1 MHTLFPTPISAT
13 ADRKRHLHHRSIGLV
28 AVLVVLWTLNVTRID
43 RTAVDNDESR
53 RSFLDLRDIA
63 TRAAMIGESTS

>member
-1 MHTLFPTPISAT
+1 MHTMFPTPISAT
-13 ADRKRHLHHRSIGLV
+13 ADRRCHLYQRSVGLV
-28 AVLVVLWTLNVTRID
+28 TVLVVLWTLNVTRID
-43 RTAVDNDESR
+43 RTTVDNDESR